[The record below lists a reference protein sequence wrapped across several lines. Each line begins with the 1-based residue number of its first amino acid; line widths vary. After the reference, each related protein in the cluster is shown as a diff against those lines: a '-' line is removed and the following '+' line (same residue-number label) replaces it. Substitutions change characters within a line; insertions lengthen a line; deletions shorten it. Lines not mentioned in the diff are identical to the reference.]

1 MVKTTLPAWYFPTT
15 VIFIDDNTKFLKKL
29 LFNIDRK
36 KIVPK
41 FINDSLKASQFLK
54 TLPQEDLISR
64 VLASI
69 ELKDHEELYTNID
82 KTLLLLE
89 ENLTKIDRFNE
100 VSLIVVD
107 YAMPG
112 FNGLEICSQL
122 RTINNSIKILM
133 LTGEASTH
141 LAVKAFNEG
150 LIDKFMRKDDPD
162 FLSKLS
168 REIETLQKAYFQEIS
183 KMVLNRLNMDPKDP
197 IATCLQDSAFVS
209 LFEDICQEK
218 GIVEYH
224 LFNSDGSF
232 ILFDF
237 SGNPTLLAVKD
248 EHMMEDAYEV
258 ALNATEPFPPQLLS
272 AMKNYQEILC
282 LYGDNLCDDPYSA
295 KRFLHP
301 ATKLIGEKTYYY
313 SLIED
318 IKAYPLN
325 TQKRVSFEEHTNK
338 IKTSANFFIDI

>member
-15 VIFIDDNTKFLKKL
+15 VIFIDDNTKFLKNL

-36 KIVPK
+36 KIIPK

-64 VLASI
+64 QLASI
-69 ELKDHEELYTNID
+69 ELKDREESYANID

-122 RTINNSIKILM
+122 RTTNNRIKILM

-150 LIDKFMRKDDPD
+150 LIDKFMRKDDPN
-162 FLSKLS
+162 FLSNLGK
-168 REIETLQKAYFQEIS
+168 EIETLQKAYFQEIS
-183 KMVLNRLNMDPKDP
+183 KTILNRLNTDPKNL
-197 IATCLQDSAFVS
+197 IATCLQDPAFVS
-209 LFEDICQEK
+209 LFEDICREK
-218 GIVEYH
+218 GIIEYY
-224 LFNSDGSF
+224 LYNSDGSF
-232 ILFDF
+232 VLIDF

-248 EHMMEDAYEV
+248 ERMMEDAYEV
-258 ALNATEPFPPQLLS
+258 ALDAPEPFPPQVLS

-282 LYGDNLCDDPYSA
+282 LYGDNLCDDPYLA

-301 ATKLIGEKTYYY
+301 ATKLVGEKLYYY

-318 IKAYPLN
+318 IKAYPLY
-325 TQKRVSFEEHTNK
+325 TQERVSFEGHTGK
-338 IKTSANFFIDI
+338 IKTSEDFFY